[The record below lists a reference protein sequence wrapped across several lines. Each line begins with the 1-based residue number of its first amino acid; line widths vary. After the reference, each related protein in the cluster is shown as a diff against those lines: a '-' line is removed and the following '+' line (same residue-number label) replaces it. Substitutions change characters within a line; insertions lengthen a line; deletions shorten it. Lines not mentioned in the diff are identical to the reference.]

1 MITDMLTQIE
11 LTDFQCH
18 KSLTLNLGKITTLVG
33 PSDSGKSAI
42 IRALDWAIFNNGK
55 KALLIRRGAKTASIT
70 ITVDAHTVTR
80 TTKDNSYVVD
90 GTELSAIGRSVP
102 VDVPNIFR
110 MSEDNIQR
118 QHEYLFWFSA
128 TGSELTRNFNR
139 VVDLSRLDEWVRIGT
154 EKEKEFKQDVRYCD
168 KRLEE
173 LQANELSLL
182 PYEQLE
188 QEARNLSGFCDAITQ
203 ENDFLTALVAICD
216 SLRESAVALDR
227 WQGIRTALSSLLNLD
242 NEIRRDK
249 ELINLCQT
257 EQSYSASLVRM
268 RDYGRNLSGLLS
280 GCREIFDAKERL
292 ITVGRFVSQFREN
305 AKSLDM
311 LKGVYSSAN
320 VPFDELF
327 SYRSVLGDLYDITGV
342 LRKEIP
348 DISSTRHALE
358 DVWGASVLMQSLTLL
373 TEAAK
378 TFKADLSS
386 IRAEYSR
393 VSEEF
398 HSRSGNLCP
407 LCGQQMG
414 DHRHG

>member
-55 KALLIRRGAKTASIT
+55 KALLIRRGAKTASVT

-188 QEARNLSGFCDAITQ
+188 QEARNLSGFYDAITQ

>member
-1 MITDMLTQIE
+1 MLTQIE

-188 QEARNLSGFCDAITQ
+188 QEARNLSGFYDAITQ

>member
-1 MITDMLTQIE
+1 MLTQIE

-55 KALLIRRGAKTASIT
+55 KALLIRRGAKTASVT

-188 QEARNLSGFCDAITQ
+188 QEARNLSGFYDAITQ

-393 VSEEF
+393 VSEEV

>member
-42 IRALDWAIFNNGK
+42 IRALDWAIFINGK
-55 KALLIRRGAKTASIT
+55 KALLIRRGAKTASVT

-154 EKEKEFKQDVRYCD
+154 EKEKGFKQDVRYCD

-188 QEARNLSGFCDAITQ
+188 QEARNLSGFYDAITQ

-216 SLRESAVALDR
+216 SLRESADR
-227 WQGIRTALSSLLNLD
+227 N
-242 NEIRRDK
+242 
-249 ELINLCQT
+249 
-257 EQSYSASLVRM
+257 
-268 RDYGRNLSGLLS
+268 
-280 GCREIFDAKERL
+280 
-292 ITVGRFVSQFREN
+292 
-305 AKSLDM
+305 
-311 LKGVYSSAN
+311 
-320 VPFDELF
+320 
-327 SYRSVLGDLYDITGV
+327 SVV
-342 LRKEIP
+342 
-348 DISSTRHALE
+348 
-358 DVWGASVLMQSLTLL
+358 
-373 TEAAK
+373 
-378 TFKADLSS
+378 
-386 IRAEYSR
+386 
-393 VSEEF
+393 
-398 HSRSGNLCP
+398 
-407 LCGQQMG
+407 
-414 DHRHG
+414 

>member
-1 MITDMLTQIE
+1 MLTQIE

-55 KALLIRRGAKTASIT
+55 KALLIRRGAKTASVT

-188 QEARNLSGFCDAITQ
+188 QEARNLSGFYDAITQ

>member
-1 MITDMLTQIE
+1 MLTQIE

-55 KALLIRRGAKTASIT
+55 KALLIRRGAKTASVT

-188 QEARNLSGFCDAITQ
+188 QEARNLSGFYDAITQ

-348 DISSTRHALE
+348 DISSTRHELE